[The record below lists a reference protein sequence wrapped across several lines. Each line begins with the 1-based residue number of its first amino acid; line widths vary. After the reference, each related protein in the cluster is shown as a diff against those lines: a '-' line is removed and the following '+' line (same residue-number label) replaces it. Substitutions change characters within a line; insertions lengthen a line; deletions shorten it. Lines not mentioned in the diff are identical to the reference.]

1 MLKNRLMGFILGMVF
16 MVLPG
21 TLWAEEFQLP
31 PIKQSQAY
39 QQYALRDSKTEL
51 SKLLYLMDRYRQTPY
66 IIHYEGHDYDAQ
78 AALMQARKYVAKNYQ
93 KEPAEEFIR
102 VHAYRPKI
110 GSSILYVKYPDGQTV
125 LLRDI
130 LLAELQALESLEK

>member
-1 MLKNRLMGFILGMVF
+1 MRKNRLAPLIFLTACLASAGLVG
-16 MVLPG
+16 
-21 TLWAEEFQLP
+21 AEEFQLP

-39 QQYALRDSKTEL
+39 QQYALRESKTEL

-130 LLAELQALESLEK
+130 LLDELKALESLEK